1 MNPLVI
7 LKKDWA
13 KQNLAFPLKSKKDIL
28 RIIGK
33 KSQIDIEPIC
43 IQKIVLKFKSKK
55 SMMSD
60 SIDKVKCLVIESWF
74 N

>member
-33 KSQIDIEPIC
+33 KSQIDIEPIS
-43 IQKIVLKFKSKK
+43 IQKIVLKF
-55 SMMSD
+55 
-60 SIDKVKCLVIESWF
+60 
-74 N
+74 